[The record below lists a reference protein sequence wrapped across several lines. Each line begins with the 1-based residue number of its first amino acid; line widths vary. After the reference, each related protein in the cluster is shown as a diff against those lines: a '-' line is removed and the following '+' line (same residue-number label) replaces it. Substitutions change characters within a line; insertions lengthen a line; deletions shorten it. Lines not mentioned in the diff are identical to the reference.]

1 MTLLKAVVAK
11 QDLSADGIESATKK
25 GTDGVLGMFRD
36 MALRSHFQP
45 IISLAHRRIIGYE
58 GLVRACGSDGRPVAP
73 NILFDAAGSDDDIV
87 FLDRL
92 ARNIHVR
99 NFLAAGQEEPW
110 LFLNVNARVAMSG
123 KHYAPFFGTML
134 ERHGM
139 PTHRVVIELVENAV
153 PDEAL
158 LADAMRYYQDLGCLV
173 AIDDFGAGYSN
184 FERIWRV
191 QPQIVKLDRTMLVQ
205 ARESRRVRRVLPSL
219 VALLHETGCL
229 TLIEGIENE
238 EEVMIAMD
246 AGVDFVQ
253 GFFFSRPEAA
263 LRDQNSFVPLLGGL
277 CGRYSQTCHENRERN
292 RSGLSVYIEA
302 FRDFAGLSEDAQNAW
317 EALSRML
324 ALSDVLRCY
333 VLDANGY
340 QMGENIVAPGNESK
354 GDLRFQP
361 ISNPAGAV
369 WARRPYFQRAVA
381 EPGQVQVSRPYLSI
395 TDARM
400 CITLSVKLKNALA
413 QDVVVCADIL
423 WDDA

>member
-1 MTLLKAVVAK
+1 M
-11 QDLSADGIESATKK
+11 K

-36 MALRSHFQP
+36 LALHSHFQP

-58 GLVRACGSDGRPVAP
+58 GLVRARGSDGQPVAP
-73 NILFDAAGSDDDIV
+73 NILFDATGSDDDIV

-139 PTHRVVIELVENAV
+139 PPHRIVVELVENEV
-153 PDEAL
+153 PDEGL
-158 LADAMRYYQDLGCLV
+158 LAEAMRYYQDLGCLV

-191 QPQIVKLDRTMLVQ
+191 QPQIVKLDRTLLAQ
-205 ARESRRVRRVLPSL
+205 ARTSRRVRRVLPSL

-229 TLIEGIENE
+229 TLIEGIEKE
-238 EEVMIAMD
+238 EEALVAMD

-253 GFFFSRPEAA
+253 GFFFGRPAPA
-263 LRDQNSFVPLLGGL
+263 LEDKNTFLPLLGQLCRHNMETSRQNHEHNRLALGL
-277 CGRYSQTCHENRERN
+277 
-292 RSGLSVYIEA
+292 YIGT
-302 FRDFAGLSEDAQNAW
+302 FSDFAGLRGGGSNAW
-317 EALSRML
+317 ESLSRML
-324 ALSDVLRCY
+324 ALPDVLRCY
-333 VLDANGY
+333 VLDADGR
-340 QMGENIVAPGNESK
+340 QIGENIVASGNESG
-354 GDLRFQP
+354 GDKRFLP
-361 ISNPAGAV
+361 ISKPEGAV
-369 WARRPYFQRAVA
+369 WSRRPYFQRAVA
-381 EPGQVQVSRPYLSI
+381 EPGKVQVSRPYLSI

-400 CITLSVKLKNALA
+400 CITLSVMTVNASKR
-413 QDVVVCADIL
+413 DIVVCADIL
-423 WDDA
+423 WEDSNSPITPARDTTPSA

>member
-1 MTLLKAVVAK
+1 MTPLEAIVST
-11 QDLSADGIESATKK
+11 QDTSLEGVESATAR
-25 GTDGVLGMFRD
+25 TAAGVVGQFRN
-36 MALRSHFQP
+36 LTLHSHFHP

-58 GLVRACGSDGRPVAP
+58 GLLRPRGSDGHPRAP
-73 NILFDAAGSDDDIV
+73 NVLFDTVKSNDDIV

-92 ARNIHVR
+92 ARNTHVR
-99 NFLAAGQEEPW
+99 NFLAAGQTDAW
-110 LFLNVNARVAMSG
+110 LFLNVNARVATHG
-123 KHYAPFFGTML
+123 RAYPPFFKAML
-134 ERHGM
+134 ERHGLA
-139 PTHRVVIELVENAV
+139 PHRVVIELVENEV

-253 GFFFSRPEAA
+253 GFFFSRPEPA

-395 TDARM
+395 TDARI

-423 WDDA
+423 WDDT